1 MDPDIWPLRVGVR
14 HYRQPKRDSNRGA
27 SWAEQ
32 SAQSGGVIGQQQ
44 SQKSY
49 RSHFN
54 PPSLAQQSHNPHQ
67 YFHQHTVPGYNP
79 SQQYLPPPHQVPQQ
93 HQRPEQPVY
102 QIPPVQ
108 GIPVQN
114 RFVMEGFPTNVCN

>member
-1 MDPDIWPLRVGVR
+1 MR
-14 HYRQPKRDSNRGA
+14 HYRQPKRDNNRGA

-44 SQKSY
+44 SQRSY
-49 RSHFN
+49 RPHSN
-54 PPSLAQQSHNPHQ
+54 PPQSLQPQSHNYYHQ
-67 YFHQHTVPGYNP
+67 QHAAPGYHP
-79 SQQYLPPPHQVPQQ
+79 QHYLPPLHQVPGH
-93 HQRPEQPVY
+93 HQPEQSVY
-102 QIPPVQ
+102 Q